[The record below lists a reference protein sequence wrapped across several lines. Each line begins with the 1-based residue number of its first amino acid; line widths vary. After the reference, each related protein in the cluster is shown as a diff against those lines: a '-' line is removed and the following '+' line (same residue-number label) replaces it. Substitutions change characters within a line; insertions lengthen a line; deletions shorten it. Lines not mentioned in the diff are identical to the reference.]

1 MKNTRKI
8 IITLLTIMLVFVS
21 VVKVDTKAA
30 DILEA
35 NDAESFLQAVIKAKD
50 GDTIKVTGFILW
62 DLGACNLG
70 SDSVHVTVT
79 MSETAALQIC
89 DNSSCE
95 FRNVTFLGGN
105 PDNPIIRT
113 DCNTARFKECTFK
126 GAKKSAVEVW
136 GHGAWFDK
144 CTFEN
149 NAGDRG
155 GHIAIYGDGS
165 YSINTCT
172 FTDGHT
178 IYNDYSCMGGAISS
192 QNMDAVVMMVD
203 DTFTGN
209 SSAFLGGAI
218 YSRSKLTLKGCK
230 FSNNTAPEGKGQD
243 ICNESG
249 TVTIKDTQAELQKLN
264 GDKTHTASWIDDAT
278 GNTVTLPT
286 EKNDLQ
292 YWRLVSVADPSTGGS
307 GSSGGSEGG
316 EGGQSEGG
324 QSEGGQNGSESSS
337 GSSGGQSTTT
347 STTDSHNSTTDS
359 HDSTTSSQDSHN
371 TTSSTDDHSTTTSD
385 NHSSQTDD
393 HSTTTDDHSSH
404 SVKDNH
410 SRTSEDHSS
419 RSDSHNSSNS
429 TSTTT
434 YYYTSKAE
442 PLQGGQNHFQLVKG
456 ASYQATP
463 TEAETAT
470 QEEAGQAS
478 DTIRLDVQGAS
489 VKVVPN
495 SNGGN
500 DIIISDAAESPQ
512 SPVQVLDVVQVIL
525 LALIAVLLL
534 KKSK

>member
-8 IITLLTIMLVFVS
+8 IITLLTIILVFVS

-144 CTFEN
+144 CTFED

-178 IYNDYSCMGGAISS
+178 IYNDYASMGGAISS

-249 TVTIKDTQAELQKLN
+249 TVTIKDTQEELQKLN
-264 GDKTHTASWIDDAT
+264 GDRKHTASWIDDAT
-278 GNTVTLPT
+278 GNTVTIPT
-286 EKNDLQ
+286 EDNELQ
-292 YWRLVSVADPSTGGS
+292 FWRLVSVADPSSGGE
-307 GSSGGSEGG
+307 GSEGG
-316 EGGQSEGG
+316 QP
-324 QSEGGQNGSESSS
+324 EGGQNGSESSS
-337 GSSGGQSTTT
+337 GDEGGQSNPDPQKNDSEGQSASGGSTTTNTDSHNTTT
-347 STTDSHNSTTDS
+347 STDSHNTSNTDSHSTNTTDSHNSQS
-359 HDSTTSSQDSHN
+359 
-371 TTSSTDDHSTTTSD
+371 DDHST
-385 NHSSQTDD
+385 H
-393 HSTTTDDHSSH
+393 TDDHSSTVNEGDH
-404 SVKDNH
+404 STHTDDH
-410 SRTSEDHSS
+410 RTSSEDRSS
-419 RSDSHNSSNS
+419 RSDSHDN
-429 TSTTT
+429 TTT
-434 YYYTSKAE
+434 YYTTTNTTTE

-478 DTIRLDVQGAS
+478 DTIRLDVQGAN

-495 SNGGN
+495 STGGN